1 MKVIRPIP
9 VGLNKSDTILGVPT
23 TVLIGSLMAYGF
35 CLAFPLGFIV
45 KVALAGVVLGVL
57 TGVKAVLRGDERR
70 PIVAWS
76 AFWMKARYTRRKRKV
91 FKLEVKA

>member
-1 MKVIRPIP
+1 MRVTRQIP
-9 VGLNKSDTILGVPT
+9 VGLNRSNTILGIPT
-23 TVLIGSLMAYGF
+23 AALIGSLMAYGF

-45 KVALAGVVLGVL
+45 KVALA
-57 TGVKAVLRGDERR
+57 AVLVAVLAGIKTALHGDERR

-76 AFWMKARYTRRKRKV
+76 AFWSRARYTRKRRKV